1 MTWKLG
7 WTSISQSEYCIPLHS
22 SDWPRDGHMIQLP
35 VHLWANQLWLGSSVC
50 LISTGLPVSSF
61 LWMLRRENLSVKGS
75 LFWAQLSWP
84 PWKLHWWG
92 LFCMVLNL
100 YARLLELKKTSETVS
115 PTPQF
120 SKWEKK
126 GLEQGR
132 DLCDAWWWVNS
143 HVVLG
148 TRSPDS
154 SQGSFLYPQ
163 AFSAYL
169 NFVVS

>member
-1 MTWKLG
+1 MTRKLG

-22 SDWPRDGHMIQLP
+22 PDWPRDGHMIQIS

-50 LISTGLPVSSF
+50 LISTGMPASSSF
-61 LWMLRRENLSVKGS
+61 GCWERKISQWKVVCSE
-75 LFWAQLSWP
+75 LSWP

-100 YARLLELKKTSETVS
+100 YARLLELKKASETVS
-115 PTPQF
+115 PIPQF
-120 SKWEKK
+120 SKWEKE

-143 HVVLG
+143 NVVLG

-163 AFSAYL
+163 AFSVYL